1 MTFAAPGIDTS
12 AVEVTNISRHGLWLL
27 LRDEELFLPFEDFP
41 WFREAPVGHILNVEA
56 PSPDHLYWPALDI
69 DLAVESIRHPE
80 KFPLVSKAGGTRPH
94 S

>member
-1 MTFAAPGIDTS
+1 MTFAALGTDTS

-27 LRDEELFLPFEDFP
+27 LRDEELFLPFEGFP
-41 WFREAPVGHILNVEA
+41 WFREASVGQILNVEA
-56 PSPDHLYWPALDI
+56 PSPNHLYWPGLDI

-80 KFPLVSKAGGTRPH
+80 HFPLVSKAGNTRPR